1 MVPDDYQRCTQTSVN
16 RCELSGEN
24 ERARS
29 PAVLETNSEWRSLN
43 LAAKFYICAGW
54 DGCLFPL
61 FFLHAKAAAEMLKKF
76 GLWKL
81 CIIRAVHLLQRE
93 CYISFANAVTELD
106 CDREKNDWNS
116 ERKENIR
123 GRWVFN
129 PWAQWS
135 LTGNSSWRV
144 SEYFLWI
151 KSRWFSRRMARGP

>member
-1 MVPDDYQRCTQTSVN
+1 MTTVFGKSMRTF
-16 RCELSGEN
+16 REN

-29 PAVLETNSEWRSLN
+29 PAVLETNTEWRSESQSRGEVL
-43 LAAKFYICAGW
+43 
-54 DGCLFPL
+54 CLCRMIWPPL
-61 FFLHAKAAAEMLKKF
+61 LFLHLKASEMLKKF

-81 CIIRAVHLLQRE
+81 CRISAVHLLQRE
-93 CYISFANAVTELD
+93 SYIGFANAVTELD

>member
-1 MVPDDYQRCTQTSVN
+1 MHTDFGKSMRTFRGKRTGKVSCSSWDKQWVKESQSRGEVLHLCRMRWLP
-16 RCELSGEN
+16 LS
-24 ERARS
+24 S
-29 PAVLETNSEWRSLN
+29 
-43 LAAKFYICAGW
+43 
-54 DGCLFPL
+54 